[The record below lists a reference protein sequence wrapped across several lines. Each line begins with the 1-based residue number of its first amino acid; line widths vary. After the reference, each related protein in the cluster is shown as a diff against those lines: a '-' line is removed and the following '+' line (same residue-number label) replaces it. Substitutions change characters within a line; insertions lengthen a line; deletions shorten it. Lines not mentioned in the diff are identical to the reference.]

1 MTNIHEYLFIQMWII
16 SPLMWVSISVI
27 YHHLNNLYKYYVSS
41 HFQKQNF
48 FPSFKFK
55 GREQKSAGMSFFQIL
70 SLKATVSVG
79 LNDLRLS
86 VLFSPLKEKKPQPQ
100 LLTVETNVQSHLCQ
114 IYNFQPC
121 QISKEVKLQHLRIAD
136 LQKIYQKSIQSMS
149 KMPTFRKWCILF
161 VNC

>member
-48 FPSFKFK
+48 FPSLKFK

-79 LNDLRLS
+79 HNNLRLS
-86 VLFSPLKEKKPQPQ
+86 VLFSPWKGKKKKSINHWDQCPESLMSNIQFSTLPGFQGNEASTPQNSGSA
-100 LLTVETNVQSHLCQ
+100 ED
-114 IYNFQPC
+114 
-121 QISKEVKLQHLRIAD
+121 ISKKHS
-136 LQKIYQKSIQSMS
+136 IY
-149 KMPTFRKWCILF
+149 
-161 VNC
+161 V

>member
-48 FPSFKFK
+48 FPSLKFK
-55 GREQKSAGMSFFQIL
+55 GREQKSAGVSFFQIL

-79 LNDLRLS
+79 HNNLRLS
-86 VLFSPLKEKKPQPQ
+86 VLFSPWKGKKKY
-100 LLTVETNVQSHLCQ
+100 LLTTETNVQSHLCQ
-114 IYNFQPC
+114 IYNSQPC
-121 QISKEVKLQHLRIAD
+121 QVSKEMKLQHLRIAD

-149 KMPTFRKWCILF
+149 KMPTSRKWCILF